1 MEKTKAKKKR
11 KRRKGDWGTKRKKIF
26 HLFCISIYLFFL
38 SWLYF
43 TVFFSLPL
51 YRYIHILFFY

>member
-26 HLFCISIYLFFL
+26 HLFCISIYLFFFVLALLYCFFL
-38 SWLYF
+38 S
-43 TVFFSLPL
+43 SLV
-51 YRYIHILFFY
+51 